1 GTRIGLLVA
10 ILVYGGSKLMLLP
23 GLSAGIPFLYRL
35 PGWLAAFA
43 SIGVPVLIFLLALGA
58 IYLYARRSD
67 RATLFK
73 AYLVFALTDGL
84 LTIVLYAPGFFDL
97 G

>member
-1 GTRIGLLVA
+1 LAVA
-10 ILVYGGSKLMLLP
+10 VLIYAVSKLMLLP
-23 GLSAGIPFLYRL
+23 GLSAGLPFLYRL
-35 PGWLAAFA
+35 STGLAAIA
-43 SIGVPVLIFLLALGA
+43 SIGVPALVYLLAIGA
-58 IYLYARRSD
+58 ILLYIRRSD

-84 LTIVLYAPGFFDL
+84 LTIILYAPGFFDL